1 MLVVTLIHSIRGLLD
16 VVGFLFFISSVF
28 AILSIH
34 QFSGTQY
41 KRCRMSEEPLIDLI
55 NPENSSWPINFEA
68 QTLCRTNTMCQNML
82 QNTGTDVFVCGSLEE
97 YNLPIEIDEVL
108 EQELIQ
114 YNIVGFEHYGKAM
127 ASIF

>member
-1 MLVVTLIHSIRGLLD
+1 
-16 VVGFLFFISSVF
+16 
-28 AILSIH
+28 
-34 QFSGTQY
+34 
-41 KRCRMSEEPLIDLI
+41 MSEEPLIDLI